1 MLTRLKI
8 VRVCCKCMTNNVIFV
23 VCLHSVTGQIWNFG
37 SNKRSAK
44 RSLTSKLVACCLRT
58 TVSTHK
64 WVKKLKASI
73 LFHLLLSFSSVHVH
87 NDFLLAILTRCQI
100 IVSTPG
106 IMLIFFISVFLCCL
120 TTISNH
126 IGMHPGHKCRILLLL
141 YCVCV
146 IILMLNVEL
155 KRCFRSPFL
164 ILL

>member
-1 MLTRLKI
+1 MLTRLKFD
-8 VRVCCKCMTNNVIFV
+8 RACCKCMPNNVIFV

-44 RSLTSKLVACCLRT
+44 RSLTSKPVACCLRT

-64 WVKKLKASI
+64 WMKKLRTS
-73 LFHLLLSFSSVHVH
+73 LWFHLLLSLSSVHVH

-126 IGMHPGHKCRILLLL
+126 IGLHPGHRCSILLLL
-141 YCVCV
+141 FLSCVCV
-146 IILMLNVEL
+146 IILMLNV
-155 KRCFRSPFL
+155 
-164 ILL
+164 